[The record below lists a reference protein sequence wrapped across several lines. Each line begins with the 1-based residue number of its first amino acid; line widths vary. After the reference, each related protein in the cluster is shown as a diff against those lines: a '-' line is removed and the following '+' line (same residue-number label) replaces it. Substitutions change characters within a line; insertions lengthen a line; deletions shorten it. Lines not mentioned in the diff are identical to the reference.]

1 MSEYVFLFDLD
12 ATITKVEILPEISA
26 EIGKDKEMR
35 ELTERAMRGEIP
47 FERSFRERV
56 SILKDIPVS
65 KVRKIVENIPLNE
78 QVAAFIRQNS
88 DRCYVITGNLDIWI
102 EDLMKKLGVG
112 QSFYCSKAEVKD
124 DRIAGDIQVIDKA
137 TVVNSFDKPF
147 VAIGDGNN
155 DADMIAAAEIGI
167 GFGGVRDIAPAVL
180 NTGTGGS
187 FSLGIKH
194 AREMVVSLDGDL
206 LVHPDDLLRI
216 MHSDKEC
223 ACGTKIGTD
232 NPMLMKTI
240 KENGKEL
247 CTGFSRE
254 EGSYEWTGLAQ
265 VYTDRLTPGDRHVCD
280 MLESV
285 LPIEMEYI
293 RTREIDTMN
302 DYENAV
308 KWIKNGYND

>member
-1 MSEYVFLFDLD
+1 MDTCLYDNKMLISSYMFKNWRIGMSEYVFLFDLD

-124 DRIAGDIQVIDKA
+124 DRIVGDIQVIDKA

-180 NTGTGGS
+180 KSAT
-187 FSLGIKH
+187 H
-194 AREMVVSLDGDL
+194 AAYSEDKLCQFLKQL
-206 LVHPDDLLRI
+206 L
-216 MHSDKEC
+216 
-223 ACGTKIGTD
+223 
-232 NPMLMKTI
+232 
-240 KENGKEL
+240 
-247 CTGFSRE
+247 
-254 EGSYEWTGLAQ
+254 
-265 VYTDRLTPGDRHVCD
+265 
-280 MLESV
+280 
-285 LPIEMEYI
+285 
-293 RTREIDTMN
+293 
-302 DYENAV
+302 
-308 KWIKNGYND
+308 

>member
-1 MSEYVFLFDLD
+1 MAIEVVNNY
-12 ATITKVEILPEISA
+12 
-26 EIGKDKEMR
+26 R
-35 ELTERAMRGEIP
+35 
-47 FERSFRERV
+47 
-56 SILKDIPVS
+56 KDI
-65 KVRKIVENIPLNE
+65 L
-78 QVAAFIRQNS
+78 
-88 DRCYVITGNLDIWI
+88 
-102 EDLMKKLGVG
+102 
-112 QSFYCSKAEVKD
+112 
-124 DRIAGDIQVIDKA
+124 
-137 TVVNSFDKPF
+137 F
-147 VAIGDGNN
+147 VFNHN
-155 DADMIAAAEIGI
+155 Y
-167 GFGGVRDIAPAVL
+167 R

-265 VYTDRLTPGDRHVCD
+265 VYTDRLIPGDRHVCD